1 MTSDQVE
8 EERRQR
14 SESAS
19 LGRHADAGKELATVT
34 ATATATVL
42 KVPVPDYMKA
52 NAARGLQYVE
62 DGRPAAPGTTDT
74 VLEEAQGLAKGIV
87 TDDKVQRMG
96 PWFERH
102 MSDLELAANSKPES
116 SDWPGPGAVSWLLW
130 GGNPLEPGQSID
142 WAMRQSRVI
151 DEGENY

>member
-1 MTSDQVE
+1 MTSDQVD
-8 EERRQR
+8 RARLQG

-19 LGRHADAGKELATVT
+19 LGRRADADKELATVT

-62 DGRPAAPGTTDT
+62 DGRQAAPGTTDT

-87 TDDKVQRMG
+87 SDDKVQRMG

-102 MSDLELAANSKPES
+102 MSDLELAANSDPQARG
-116 SDWPGPGAVSWLLW
+116 WPGPEAVSFLLW
-130 GGNPLEPGQSID
+130 GGNPLDPGQSLD
-142 WAMRQSRVI
+142 WATRQSRVI